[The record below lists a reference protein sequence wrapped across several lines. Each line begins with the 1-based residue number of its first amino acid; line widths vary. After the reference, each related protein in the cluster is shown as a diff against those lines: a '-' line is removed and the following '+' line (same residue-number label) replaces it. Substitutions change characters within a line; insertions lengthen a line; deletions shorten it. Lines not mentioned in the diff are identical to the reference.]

1 MAENYVSSRHHLIER
16 PWVYVKDV
24 CDWFGVTYETAK
36 NQIYAEVFPV
46 PTYKVGNRSVIDR
59 EVLRLYF
66 ERKRDEGL
74 ASLGSTTQLKSGS
87 TTNS

>member
-1 MAENYVSSRHHLIER
+1 MSPER

-46 PTYKVGNRSVIDR
+46 PVYKVGNRPVIDR

-66 ERKRDEGL
+66 EEKRE
-74 ASLGSTTQLKSGS
+74 ASLKKMRPTTQLKSGS
-87 TTNS
+87 TTGG